1 MNSNKQQHRV
11 LTLLYLAPTALILLV
26 FIVIPIIYTLY
37 LSFFDWNLIAPTK
50 NFVGWRNYLTIFTDP
65 VNQKVLL
72 NTLAYIGLL
81 LVLNFAIPYVISIIV
96 QFFIHKMQG
105 VYKIIFFIP
114 SLFSLVVGAM
124 VFAWIMNPVS
134 GPIAL
139 FLRQIGFTLPNWTNS
154 GGLAIVM
161 LCLITNWKVFG
172 YNFVLLLTGLG
183 SIPQNLIDAAQVDHI
198 PKWRLIWDVVLPL
211 NKSMAFYV
219 LILTIVQGLQYV
231 FTPINVITQGG
242 PYYGSSNV
250 LYHTYLNA
258 FVLYKTGNASALA
271 ILTFVIFLILLF
283 LEIKFVE
290 GRDADA
296 PI

>member
-1 MNSNKQQHRV
+1 MNSSKQQHRV

-72 NTLAYIGLL
+72 NTLGYIGLL

-139 FLRQIGFTLPNWTNS
+139 LLRQIGFTLPNWTNS